1 MLRDRRYNI
10 AKVKEKMTEKSK
22 KLYELYVKAFSEP
35 RMKKY
40 LDCSYENFELA
51 IIRYRL
57 NIALS
62 ATLLRE
68 LSKFEIILR
77 NRIHEFY
84 LHQFNDSNWPLNFTN
99 EKDKRRVDDFS
110 LGFWVS
116 LFAPIQFRKGHQRLH
131 KIYIKR
137 PKGIAPKK
145 IYQDLL
151 FVQRLRN
158 RIAHHESICFNKNN
172 EFDLM
177 KVYQFEEIIFRHSN
191 WLGIQPTI
199 IYQSLPK

>member
-1 MLRDRRYNI
+1 MTKLN
-10 AKVKEKMTEKSK
+10 EKMTEKSK
-22 KLYELYVKAFSEP
+22 KLYALYVKSFSEP

-40 LDCSYENFELA
+40 LDCSFENFELA
-51 IIRYRL
+51 IIRYQL
-57 NIALS
+57 NTALS
-62 ATLLRE
+62 AILFRE

-84 LHQFNDSNWPLNFTN
+84 FNQFNDSNWSLNFTH

-116 LFAPIQFRKGHQRLH
+116 LFAPVQFRKGRQRLH
-131 KIYIKR
+131 KIYINR

-145 IYQDLL
+145 IYQELL
-151 FVQRLRN
+151 FILRLRN
-158 RIAHHESICFNKNN
+158 RIAHHESICFNSKK

-177 KVYQFEEIIFRHSN
+177 NVYQFEEIIFRHSR
-191 WLGIQPTI
+191 WLGIKPTI